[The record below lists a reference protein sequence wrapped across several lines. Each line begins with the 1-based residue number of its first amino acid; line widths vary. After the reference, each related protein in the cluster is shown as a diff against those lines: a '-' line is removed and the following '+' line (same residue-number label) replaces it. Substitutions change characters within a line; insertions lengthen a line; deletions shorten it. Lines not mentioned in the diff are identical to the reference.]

1 MISKATQEKLI
12 EMHFGIPFIE
22 EIETKE
28 LKASDRLYKK
38 GTSMSVGDAIVWSLI
53 ENELAR
59 RKQ

>member
-12 EMHFGIPFIE
+12 EMHLGIPHIE

-28 LKASDRLYKK
+28 LKASVRLYNK
-38 GTSMSVGDAIVWSLI
+38 GTSMSVADAVVYSLI

>member
-1 MISKATQEKLI
+1 MISKAMQKKLV

-28 LKASDRLYKK
+28 LKGSIRVFKK
-38 GTSMSVGDAIVWSLI
+38 VGMSVADAVVYGLI
-53 ENELAR
+53 ENELTR

>member
-12 EMHFGIPFIE
+12 EMHFGIPHIE
-22 EIETKE
+22 EVETKE